1 MRVVRVAAWFV
12 LLAAVVTCWQDDG
25 EGTEQLDNIDHES
38 GVSPLQDSP
47 ATSDVEWVKSAL
59 SRLSDSAATTA
70 RMKQLGES
78 LGAKN
83 EASVMGDTVK
93 DEVSKYAKELHE
105 QFLEDA
111 TGVNKQGEAKFDALV
126 ASVSAQIKRAGPDES
141 VVLAGL
147 IKQAVQSEVLKRAG
161 APGKDGGDAADSDVP
176 SLANGA
182 AASAESVADM
192 AKLHDQAE
200 ERLDK
205 EVAGEV
211 KRREEEAAAS
221 RVLEIQKAQE
231 RLATAKAKVAKLEAD
246 EESQHKQVAKLSAEE
261 EKLREEASEAHAAA
275 SARQVADIVAK
286 KKADKAYKLAQLVI
300 AAQEKVDKL
309 KDSAKVVLQS
319 TMAADKEEKIARE
332 ATNTFKEQL
341 EASKLAKEA
350 IEASTKSAVD
360 KVHTDLAGDIAE
372 KNEAKDAITRAEADE
387 DSARKA
393 EMLATT
399 PAEQHRAESALVAA
413 KEAKSRAEL
422 ALRTSESL
430 TDSAVKVAGLKKKN
444 AAMKQASAEAAMM
457 STKGQLESAKIKAA
471 QAADTA
477 DKDQAAATK
486 LALEGTAQAAALD
499 DLRRKATEAAREAA
513 EARRMTSPT
522 VAKEVATK
530 KAIAVASTEFVKRQA
545 AAKALELS
553 KRKKVALQELQVIEA
568 VTAKIKAEA
577 SSDSEKEENDEIPK

>member
-1 MRVVRVAAWFV
+1 MGTSAISARMRVVRVAAWFV

-59 SRLSDSAATTA
+59 TRLSDSAATTA

-111 TGVNKQGEAKFDALV
+111 TGVNKQGEAKFEALV
-126 ASVSAQIKRAGPDES
+126 ASISAQIKRAGPDES

-221 RVLEIQKAQE
+221 RVLELQKAQE

-261 EKLREEASEAHAAA
+261 
-275 SARQVADIVAK
+275 
-286 KKADKAYKLAQLVI
+286 
-300 AAQEKVDKL
+300 DKL
-309 KDSAKVVLQS
+309 KDSAKVALQS

-360 KVHTDLAGDIAE
+360 KVHTDLAGDMAE

-430 TDSAVKVAGLKKKN
+430 TGSAVKVAGLKKKN